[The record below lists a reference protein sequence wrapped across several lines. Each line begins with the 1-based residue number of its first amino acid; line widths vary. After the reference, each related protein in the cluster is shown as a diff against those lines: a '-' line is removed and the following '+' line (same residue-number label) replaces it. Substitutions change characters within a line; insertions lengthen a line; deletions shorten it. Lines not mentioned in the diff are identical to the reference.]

1 MTFQE
6 RMEEANTRIEKLIW
20 LLGAMISGSVV
31 EDLRDA
37 VVNDLYDGDNEQVL
51 SKLPKLAPL
60 LTTED
65 EPDEDWISEALYGA
79 NGYLAQLARP
89 VPSSFYGKKDAHS
102 FSWGHYATR
111 WVYVDDMDE
120 LTALAEAFSEEIL
133 DREYARQ
140 TSSEDAA

>member
-1 MTFQE
+1 MTHQE
-6 RMEEANTRIEKLIW
+6 RLEEANTRIEKLIW
-20 LLGAMISGSVV
+20 LPGAMISGSVV

-37 VVNDLYDGDNEQVL
+37 IVDDLYDGDNKQVL

-60 LTTED
+60 LSTEE

-79 NGYLAQLARP
+79 NGYFAQLARP
-89 VPSSFYGKKDAHS
+89 VPSSFSGDKDSHS

-111 WVYVDDMDE
+111 WVYADNMDE
-120 LTALAEAFSEEIL
+120 LTKLAEAFSEEIL

-140 TSSEDAA
+140 MAKAGAA